1 MSTYYFNV
9 HDGSAFTDKA
19 TAGDEAVS
27 AGRAVKRDDVP
38 DGVEPWRLSWNGS
51 AVVCFAEGK
60 TEAEA
65 IAQKLQDSED
75 EVTANKAKQDEMVKA
90 EVIKTKALKDEGLEV

>member
-1 MSTYYFNV
+1 MATYYFNL
-9 HDGSAFTDKA
+9 HDGSPCTDKA
-19 TAGDEAVS
+19 DAGDDAVA
-27 AGRAVKRDDVP
+27 AGRAIKRTDVP

-65 IAQKLQDSED
+65 IAQKLSDAED

>member
-1 MSTYYFNV
+1 MATYYFNL
-9 HDGSAFTDKA
+9 HDGSPCTDKA
-19 TAGDEAVS
+19 DAGDEAVS
-27 AGRAVKRDDVP
+27 AGRAIKRDDVP

-65 IAQKLQDSED
+65 IAQKQQDSDD
-75 EVTANKAKQDEMVKA
+75 EATANKAKQDELVKA
-90 EVIKTKALKDEGLEV
+90 EVVKTKALKDEGLEV